1 MDIPDILRIVK
12 EDILR
17 ILGEEPGTATP
28 LMSLKSEIKV
38 SNPFL
43 REAIEELEK
52 EGLIQ
57 SKDELIALTKRGQED
72 ASDIVKKHIFIENYF
87 RETRSR
93 EEAREA
99 ADILEH
105 YVSEEVIDNIKE
117 LSTFEREGVPLTR
130 FDINDEG
137 IITDIRLFDL
147 NLFERIVSVGIF
159 PGEKVRVTNI
169 ISGSVIVEVGAKR
182 FALGGEIANGI
193 EALKHER
200 A

>member
-17 ILGEEPGTATP
+17 ILGEEAETAAP

-72 ASDIVKKHIFIENYF
+72 ASDIVKKHVFIENYF
-87 RETRSR
+87 RETRSG

-105 YVSEEVIDNIKE
+105 YVSEEVIDNIKK
-117 LSTFEREGVPLTR
+117 LSTFEGEGVPLTR

-147 NLFERIVSVGIF
+147 NLFERIVSMGIF

-169 ISGSVIVEVGAKR
+169 IPGSVIVEVGAKR
-182 FALGGEIANGI
+182 FALGGEIAKGI
-193 EALKHER
+193 EALKHES